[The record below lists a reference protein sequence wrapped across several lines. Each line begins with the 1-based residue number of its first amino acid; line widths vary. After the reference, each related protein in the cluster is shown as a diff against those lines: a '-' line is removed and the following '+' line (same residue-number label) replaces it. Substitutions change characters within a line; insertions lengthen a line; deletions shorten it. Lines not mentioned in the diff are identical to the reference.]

1 MTNNDDTPKPGQRVR
16 HIGLSDPPEYSDRP
30 DVTPA
35 ETPQAKAARDRFL
48 QPKTSFPPTRSS
60 SMGIA
65 VSLIGMAASSA
76 AGIEN
81 PLHRTLAICLIVG
94 LVYFIGLRTQ

>member
-1 MTNNDDTPKPGQRVR
+1 MSNDDDTPKPGTNLRN
-16 HIGLSDPPEYSDRP
+16 IGLSDPPEYLEQA
-30 DVTPA
+30 VMTPA
-35 ETPQAKAARDRFL
+35 ETPKAKAARDRL
-48 QPKTSFPPTRSS
+48 TAPKTSFPPTRSS

-65 VSLIGMAASSA
+65 ISLIGMAASSA